1 MWAPLAENEVVL
13 VGSEDEANSEST
25 RRRVIVQGVVF
36 SRSVRSSFCTLHIVP
51 IKTKPDNTD
60 LTLTQLENADSS
72 SDDDETE
79 PMLIRVQFMNNLV
92 ALRSHFRR
100 FFKHGDLVEVS
111 ESSALSSTS
120 TIQWQHPDADS
131 TTGYVNP
138 RLVVHVENITHAAS
152 IVRVA
157 QPYFWTIKVC
167 QQWQR
172 IHLKIPVPVNDKN
185 AEQQNHQ
192 DLHGDICDSH
202 TGCAPPP
209 LWVEQ
214 PSADN
219 VFVASTTD
227 RHGAGMDKRR
237 QAELVASFLM
247 HMMVQKM
254 LKGSQNDHADI
265 QLPDPSLWADQLAM
279 GKSRSV
285 PIWMKDALAA
295 LNQGSGVLDVAGGSG
310 HVSMCLG
317 IWGVRSTV
325 IDPRESVGKL
335 PRRDRRL
342 FQRALNQIAPSPPYE
357 LTVDGRNTGEDG
369 ELSLTAKDV
378 TDDPSLYCHSVA
390 VPFDSLRAWFGTP
403 PVGVDAT
410 FRHPDR
416 KDILILSID
425 CIATCSAIVALHP
438 DEATDAIVDMAVKLR
453 KPFVVVPCC
462 VFHRFFPNRRKP
474 NDPTEP
480 VSSYQDLVEY
490 LMAKDPSIQK
500 AVLPFQGSNV
510 ILWSYF

>member
-1 MWAPLAENEVVL
+1 MLAPIAENEVVL
-13 VGSEDEANSEST
+13 VCGEDEVNSESN

-36 SRSVRSSFCTLHIVP
+36 SRSVRSSFCTLHIIPVR
-51 IKTKPDNTD
+51 TKADTD
-60 LTLTQLENADSS
+60 SDPLESFDCN

-100 FFKHGDLVEVS
+100 FFKHGDLLEVA
-111 ESSALSSTS
+111 ESSPLSSTS
-120 TIQWQHPDADS
+120 PIQWQHPDADS

-138 RLVVHVENITHAAS
+138 RLVVHVEDIANAAS
-152 IVRVA
+152 MVRVA
-157 QPYFWTIKVC
+157 QPYFWSIKVC

-172 IHLKIPVPVNDKN
+172 IHLPIPVTAYDKN
-185 AEQQNHQ
+185 AERQNHQ
-192 DLHGDICDSH
+192 DLLGGICESH
-202 TGCAPPP
+202 TGCARPPP

-219 VFVASTTD
+219 VFVAPLAD
-227 RHGAGMDKRR
+227 GHGAGMDKRR
-237 QAELVASFLM
+237 QADLVASFLL
-247 HMMVQKM
+247 HMMVQQI
-254 LKGSQNDHADI
+254 LNGDQNAHADI
-265 QLPDPSLWADQLAM
+265 QLPDPSLWAEQLAM
-279 GKSRSV
+279 SKSRSV
-285 PIWMKDALAA
+285 PIWMKDAIAA
-295 LNQGSGVLDVAGGSG
+295 LNQGTGVLDVAGGSG

-317 IWGVRSTV
+317 LWGVRSTV

-342 FQRALNQIAPSPPYE
+342 FQRALNQIVPSLTFE
-357 LTVDGRNTGEDG
+357 LSLDGRNVGEDG
-369 ELSLTAKDV
+369 ELSPTTKDLAE
-378 TDDPSLYCHSVA
+378 DPSLYCHAVA
-390 VPFDSLRAWFGTP
+390 IPFDSLRAWFGTP

-416 KDILILSID
+416 EDISILSVD
-425 CIATCSAIVALHP
+425 RIATCSAIVALHP
-438 DEATDAIVDMAVKLR
+438 DEATDAIVDLAVKLR

-462 VFHRFFPNRRKP
+462 VFHRLFPNRRKP
-474 NDPTEP
+474 NEPTEP